1 MLRLTDISYRIDYV
15 RLFVLVD
22 GNRLPN
28 VSGSV
33 YAVYWSFS
41 IHLSIKYRVIMNVIQ
56 DAVSIKYLNSMG
68 RLYHQSLR
76 YLKKLV
82 VLLNIGFLN
91 FKVSVCKL
99 YNRLVGITNLC
110 KLIIPK
116 LIYYKTIPSNLSL
129 HQGRIG
135 ASDSVVIRL
144 LDYGIGFH
152 LLLWLSSSTIL

>member
-33 YAVYWSFS
+33 YAVYWSLS

-76 YLKKLV
+76 YIKKLV
-82 VLLNIGFLN
+82 VLNIGFLN

-116 LIYYKTIPSNLSL
+116 LIYCKTIPSNLSL
-129 HQGRIG
+129 HQRRIG

-144 LDYGIGFH
+144 LDYGISFHGSVGF
-152 LLLWLSSSTIL
+152 SSSAIL